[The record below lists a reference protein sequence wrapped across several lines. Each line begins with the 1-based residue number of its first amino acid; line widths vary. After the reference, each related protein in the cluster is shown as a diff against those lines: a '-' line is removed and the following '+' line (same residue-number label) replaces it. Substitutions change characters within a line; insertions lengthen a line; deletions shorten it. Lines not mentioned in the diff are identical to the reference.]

1 MVRDPAEASN
11 VDSLAP
17 TRSGSPSGFFA
28 SGPGP
33 LNFQQRPAALGLKP
47 CSASEK
53 LWGASVPL
61 TTATA
66 RVRPSAVSA
75 ADKSSGYVSPPVLT
89 LGWSPPT
96 GYFGA
101 GVGELPLTTTG
112 TLPKRSWQI
121 WNIRPLMLI
130 CERVR

>member
-1 MVRDPAEASN
+1 MDSEPAEASN
-11 VDSLAP
+11 ADSLAP
-17 TRSGSPSGFFA
+17 TRSRSPSGFFA

-33 LNFQQRPAALGLKP
+33 VNFQHRPAALGRKP

-53 LWGASVPL
+53 LCGSSVAL

-66 RVRPSAVSA
+66 RVLPSAVSA
-75 ADKSSGYVSPPVLT
+75 ADTSSGYVGPPVLT
-89 LGWSPPT
+89 LGWSPPI

-112 TLPKRSWQI
+112 TVPKRSW
-121 WNIRPLMLI
+121 
-130 CERVR
+130 